1 MENEKK
7 CICCGS
13 LEQEVFIVSK
23 KGEKS
28 FKIFKCKKCGLFY
41 SNSISKW
48 DNLKDVYSNYEI
60 PYQWEYGSDFFN
72 RKITTLVSSVTPPG
86 GKVLEVGCG
95 YGKILADLEKKGF
108 EVVGVEAS
116 SCACEHIRREY
127 NFPVYE
133 GMIETYLDSFSNQSP
148 FNTIVA
154 LNVIEHLRNPYE
166 TLRKFNRIL
175 IQGGY
180 VVIIVPD
187 VALALLFGKIKKL
200 LHKPDPYGIESGS
213 DKGPIA
219 FNSPGHLFF
228 FSRKTLRALIERV
241 GWEVIEHKHAPYVLS
256 GGRSSLKLKDLLK
269 PYLYYLVRAGE
280 IFRIG
285 STGLSYS
292 QLLLAKKI
300 QKEL

>member
-1 MENEKK
+1 MDNEKK

-13 LEQEVFIVSK
+13 LEHEVFFASK
-23 KGEKS
+23 KEKES
-28 FKIFKCKKCGLFY
+28 FKIIICKKCGLFY

-48 DNLKDVYSNYEI
+48 DNPKNVYSNYEI
-60 PYQWEYGSDFFN
+60 PHQWKYGSSFYN
-72 RKITTLVSSVTPPG
+72 KKIITLVSSVTPSG

-95 YGKILADLEKKGF
+95 YGKILAALEKKGF

-116 SCACEHIRREY
+116 SCACEHIRKEY

-133 GMIETYLDSFSNQSP
+133 GMIETYLDSFSNQSQ

-166 TLRKFNRIL
+166 TLSKFNRIL

-180 VVIIVPD
+180 IVIIVPD

-200 LHKPDPYGIESGS
+200 LHRPDPYGIESGS

-256 GGRSSLKLKDLLK
+256 GGKPSLKLKDLLK
-269 PYLYYLVRAGE
+269 PFLYYFVRAGE
-280 IFRIG
+280 KFRIG
-285 STGLSYS
+285 SIGISYS
-292 QLLLAKKI
+292 QLLLARKI
-300 QKEL
+300 K